1 MAKKSLSITISA
13 SKEEIWNVL
22 SEFDQIYL
30 WAENVDHSCFHS
42 EQITGVG
49 TTRRIQQGP
58 NVVLETVT
66 CWEEP
71 VHLSYQIEGL
81 PSVFKKVTNSWKLF
95 DEGSKTRVELSVH
108 ILPVRPPAEI
118 AARILSRFFSRLNK
132 QMLTK
137 QLREMEKD
145 NLINRKVYDVV
156 PPKVEYSLTDFGR
169 SFKPV
174 LNELCKWKT

>member
-22 SEFDQIYL
+22 SEFDQFYL

-42 EQITGVG
+42 EQKTGVG

-58 NVVLETVT
+58 NVVLETIT

-71 VHLSYQIEGL
+71 VNLSYQIEGL
-81 PSVFKKVTNSWKLF
+81 PPVFKKVTNSWKLF
-95 DEGSKTRVELSVH
+95 DEGLKTRVELSVH
-108 ILPVRPPAEI
+108 IVPIRPPAEI

-132 QMLTK
+132 QMLTGLK
-137 QLREMEKD
+137 NQVEQTPTDDKEKHAS
-145 NLINRKVYDVV
+145 
-156 PPKVEYSLTDFGR
+156 P
-169 SFKPV
+169 
-174 LNELCKWKT
+174 

>member
-22 SEFDQIYL
+22 SEFDQIVN

-42 EQITGVG
+42 EQKTGVG

-58 NVVLETVT
+58 NVVLETIT

-71 VHLSYQIEGL
+71 VNLSYQIEGL
-81 PSVFKKVTNSWKLF
+81 PPVFKKVTNSWKLF
-95 DEGSKTRVELSVH
+95 DEGLKTRVELSVH
-108 ILPVRPPAEI
+108 IVPIRPPAEI

-132 QMLTK
+132 QMLTGLK
-137 QLREMEKD
+137 NQVEQTPTDDKEKHAS
-145 NLINRKVYDVV
+145 
-156 PPKVEYSLTDFGR
+156 P
-169 SFKPV
+169 
-174 LNELCKWKT
+174 

>member
-1 MAKKSLSITISA
+1 MATKSNSLIVSA

-22 SEFDQIYL
+22 SEFDQIVN

-42 EQITGVG
+42 EQKIGVG

-71 VHLSYQIEGL
+71 VNLSYQIEGL
-81 PSVFKKVTNSWKLF
+81 PPVFKKVTNSWKLF

-132 QMLTK
+132 QMLTGLK
-137 QLREMEKD
+137 NQVEQTPTDKIEKHAS
-145 NLINRKVYDVV
+145 
-156 PPKVEYSLTDFGR
+156 P
-169 SFKPV
+169 
-174 LNELCKWKT
+174 

>member
-1 MAKKSLSITISA
+1 MAKKSLSITIST

-42 EQITGVG
+42 EQKTGVG

-58 NVVLETVT
+58 NVVLETIT

-71 VHLSYQIEGL
+71 VNLSYQIEGL
-81 PSVFKKVTNSWKLF
+81 PPVFKKVTNSWKLF
-95 DEGSKTRVELSVH
+95 DEGLKTRVELSVH
-108 ILPVRPPAEI
+108 IVPIRPPAEI

-132 QMLTK
+132 QMLTGLK
-137 QLREMEKD
+137 NQVEQTPTDDKEKHAS
-145 NLINRKVYDVV
+145 
-156 PPKVEYSLTDFGR
+156 P
-169 SFKPV
+169 
-174 LNELCKWKT
+174 

>member
-1 MAKKSLSITISA
+1 MAKKSLSIIISA

-42 EQITGVG
+42 EQKTGVG

-58 NVVLETVT
+58 NVVLETIT

-71 VHLSYQIEGL
+71 VNLSYQIEGL
-81 PSVFKKVTNSWKLF
+81 PPVFKKVTNSWKLF
-95 DEGSKTRVELSVH
+95 DEGLKTRVELSVH
-108 ILPVRPPAEI
+108 IVPIRPPAEI

-132 QMLTK
+132 QMLTGLK
-137 QLREMEKD
+137 NQVEQTPTDDKEKHAS
-145 NLINRKVYDVV
+145 
-156 PPKVEYSLTDFGR
+156 P
-169 SFKPV
+169 
-174 LNELCKWKT
+174 

>member
-42 EQITGVG
+42 EQKTGVG

-58 NVVLETVT
+58 NVVLETIT

-71 VHLSYQIEGL
+71 VNLSYQIEGL
-81 PSVFKKVTNSWKLF
+81 PPVFKKVTNSWKLF
-95 DEGSKTRVELSVH
+95 DEGLKTRVELSVH
-108 ILPVRPPAEI
+108 IVPIRPPAEI

-132 QMLTK
+132 QMLTGLK
-137 QLREMEKD
+137 NQVEQTPTDDKEKHAS
-145 NLINRKVYDVV
+145 
-156 PPKVEYSLTDFGR
+156 P
-169 SFKPV
+169 
-174 LNELCKWKT
+174 